1 MFLTGFDSKTLNTL
15 YVDKNLK
22 YHDLIQAYSRTNRVE
37 KSTKPYGNIV
47 CYRNLKKNTDDAICL
62 FSQTDNTDV
71 VLMESYEYYLAL
83 WHTELKK
90 LYSLAP
96 TPGDVDSLQSE
107 EDKKKFILAFRD
119 LTKVLTKLNTFT
131 DFEFEEEKLGMSE
144 QGYQD
149 FKSKYFTIYESVKK
163 QEDEKTSILADIDF
177 GIELMH
183 TDKVNV
189 TYIMNLIRYIDL
201 SDNEKK
207 ARDIKNV
214 ITELD
219 RADNEELRLKVDLLK
234 EFLNKVVPQLG
245 QEDSIDEAYEDFE
258 KVKKEED
265 VYKFSNEIGLD
276 RYTIKE
282 YVSEYEY
289 SGIINRQE
297 ISEEIK
303 ETLKPKFTLRR
314 KLVDQVKNFIYDH
327 VRKFT

>member
-1 MFLTGFDSKTLNTL
+1 
-15 YVDKNLK
+15 
-22 YHDLIQAYSRTNRVE
+22 
-37 KSTKPYGNIV
+37 
-47 CYRNLKKNTDDAICL
+47 
-62 FSQTDNTDV
+62 
-71 VLMESYEYYLAL
+71 
-83 WHTELKK
+83 
-90 LYSLAP
+90 
-96 TPGDVDSLQSE
+96 
-107 EDKKKFILAFRD
+107 
-119 LTKVLTKLNTFT
+119 
-131 DFEFEEEKLGMSE
+131 
-144 QGYQD
+144 
-149 FKSKYFTIYESVKK
+149 
-163 QEDEKTSILADIDF
+163 
-177 GIELMH
+177 
-183 TDKVNV
+183 
-189 TYIMNLIRYIDL
+189 MNLIRYIDL